1 MYTVRLNPDTF
12 TLRFFG
18 IHAGSAGL
26 LLVVLLVASCTKQ
39 ELPDLGPRLSQ
50 TAALELSPS
59 LLEFKGEYT
68 DNCGHMQIVQMGSTL
83 QDMLYE
89 AANRTFASVVRPGSG
104 VKPDV
109 IVRVNLVHSNFTLR
123 WDGVYDRAQT
133 DLQLGGLV
141 SLVDQAGS
149 ALGEQ
154 EVR

>member
-59 LLEFKGEYT
+59 LL
-68 DNCGHMQIVQMGSTL
+68 
-83 QDMLYE
+83 
-89 AANRTFASVVRPGSG
+89 AAKA
-104 VKPDV
+104 
-109 IVRVNLVHSNFTLR
+109 
-123 WDGVYDRAQT
+123 
-133 DLQLGGLV
+133 
-141 SLVDQAGS
+141 
-149 ALGEQ
+149 E
-154 EVR
+154 